1 MGFCNNTP
9 SPMPKTDIG
18 RFFAIFLLKG
28 VEKGLKKNKNPLKNQ
43 WVLR

>member
-1 MGFCNNTP
+1 
-9 SPMPKTDIG
+9 MPKTDIG

-28 VEKGLKKNKNPLKNQ
+28 VEKGLKNKNPLKNQ